1 MSAMSY
7 RPSDELYAR
16 IRSAA
21 TERDVSIQ
29 ALIDTAVSS
38 YLDNQERD
46 LRAMTASL
54 IRRNRVLLDRLA
66 EL

>member
-1 MSAMSY
+1 MTAMSY

-16 IRSAA
+16 VRRAA
-21 TERDVSIQ
+21 AERDVSIQ

-38 YLDNQERD
+38 YLDSQEHD

>member
-1 MSAMSY
+1 MSY

-16 IRSAA
+16 VRLAA
-21 TERDVSIQ
+21 AERDVSIQ
-29 ALIDTAVSS
+29 AFIDTAVRS
-38 YLDNQERD
+38 YLDSQERD